1 MLETMTTQKI
11 SHTDMITLVSSS
23 KNNGDAEFLIATHP
37 LKRGHTKSYISCDT
51 ASYVNLV
58 ILNFRSETFGDVE
71 RPIEEMLEHDI
82 VVNMPA
88 QNSFTIQAR
97 ITRISKAEPQ
107 IFVDAENTYL
117 ES

>member
-1 MLETMTTQKI
+1 MTTEKI

-23 KNNGDAEFLIATHP
+23 RNNVDAEFLIATHP

-51 ASYVNLV
+51 ASYVNVV

-71 RPIEEMLEHDI
+71 RPMEEMLEHDI
-82 VVNMPA
+82 VVKMQPR
-88 QNSFTIQAR
+88 NSFMIQAR
-97 ITRISKAEPQ
+97 ITRIRKAEPQ
-107 IFVDAENTYL
+107 IFVDVENTYL